1 MVNFNPAKMVFDS
14 PSVSAGRIMSGAA
27 ILAHAQEPTNHL
39 RATSRFFRVC
49 VSGSATKRL
58 QDGVWVFGSEH
69 FGSPEVQAD
78 DEDRLDPNHKKNGQE
93 TRQHRDVS
101 GAREIKKYGER
112 RGRPRVRGAGARTED
127 GQEAMRVKKPSQ
139 TLGACRTNILP

>member
-27 ILAHAQEPTNHL
+27 ILTHAQEPTNHL
-39 RATSRFFRVC
+39 RAISRFFRVC

-101 GAREIKKYGER
+101 GAREIKNMGKGEVDRGSGELAQEPKTGR
-112 RGRPRVRGAGARTED
+112 RPCGLKSPP
-127 GQEAMRVKKPSQ
+127 KH
-139 TLGACRTNILP
+139 

>member
-1 MVNFNPAKMVFDS
+1 
-14 PSVSAGRIMSGAA
+14 MSGAA

-39 RATSRFFRVC
+39 RAISGFFRVC

-78 DEDRLDPNHKKNGQE
+78 DKDRLDPNHKKNGQE
-93 TRQHRDVS
+93 TRQHRGVS
-101 GAREIKKYGER
+101 GAREIKYGEG
-112 RGRPRVRGAGARTED
+112 RGRPRVRGAGAD
-127 GQEAMRVKKPSQ
+127 GQEAMRVKRPSQ
-139 TLGACRTNILP
+139 TPGVRGICRTDILP